1 MIVGVNK
8 ILENLFNYSGQRF
21 VTFGVVR
28 AIHPKIQGKRGVL

>member
-8 ILENLFNYSGQRF
+8 ILENLFNYSEHQFTAFR
-21 VTFGVVR
+21 VVR